1 METEEAAAVIPA
13 EPPTEEK
20 DSKEPASGTDIQVPA
35 IEEKIQD
42 PATDEKIQDPATDEK
57 IQDTATDEKIQ
68 DPATDEKIQDPATD
82 EKIQDTATDEKIQ
95 DPATDEK
102 IQDPATDEK
111 IQDPVADNSIQDPA
125 TDNKEEKVATDN
137 KEEKTATDNNEEK
150 TATEVEGETSKVTD
164 NPVCDWLE
172 PLDEDCEDV
181 DNQSFDRDGTG
192 DAELESLA
200 GSEWSVTSSRRNLG
214 ERGGRGGGVKRRR
227 RAEDDEDWEDCPL
240 LGKGWKRKQ
249 VFRRSGTSEGRSD
262 TYYRSPGG
270 QKVRSKV
277 ELMKYLDESK
287 DLSNFDFKTGQLLVG
302 GARKRVKRLNP
313 NSSQLDPNTKSGTP
327 PKSIP
332 HTNPVTDT
340 TLPSPTTHKEPT
352 AIPANPPAPPSRES
366 LSGTSDGLVNG
377 NGVTSQPL
385 LGSCQRCNKT
395 ISVDEG
401 QTICQNCRKELNASI
416 DRRRKLNKKWLPCG
430 RCRACQLT
438 VDCGKCVNCKNGRLN
453 ARSRKVLKCRK
464 RKCMWPIRN
473 DRFAKGFPPTSHEHP
488 SNSTAFDIKPSY
500 SKPPISD
507 IEESQT
513 SFMQYSDSEDVSLF
527 LGNDGDNGMDE
538 FGSGKV
544 RRRSCGR
551 CRGCIRRTDCG
562 TCDFCMDKPKFGG
575 RNKKRQKCRLRQCQR
590 EAMKHLLPMDESQG
604 QMLIP
609 QDWFNR
615 GRRRTRGRPRSRKLW
630 DFEDNGAEQFGRPK
644 ASAYM
649 ANRNRLIPP
658 NYRRKAFNYPGFPNS
673 HILNNIPLYSSQNVE
688 ISTQLHIGSVEMMQ
702 GSGLQDSGISSRALL
717 SVRPDFQHKV
727 YPAPRST
734 SSSYIPSYVEE
745 SFRQEKQSFP
755 NQEPYQ
761 EEHHGDSSPSITQI
775 FSMADSTTKGID
787 PDHELMPL
795 LKSLHSMVL
804 PVLWFCIV
812 AEGPQLQLVQCS
824 KRSAMADTVV
834 IIEPGFQYYISVQ
847 GQPLLPTHKLYDI
860 HPTRLTTT
868 TEIVALLEDLERH
881 IVCQG
886 FENKHSPPGPEPVL
900 PERAATCDFL
910 ILPESERC
918 PKCSAKIPPQ
928 T

>member
-1 METEEAAAVIPA
+1 METEEVAAEIPA

-20 DSKEPASGTDIQVPA
+20 DNKEPASGTD
-35 IEEKIQD
+35 
-42 PATDEKIQDPATDEK
+42 
-57 IQDTATDEKIQ
+57 
-68 DPATDEKIQDPATD
+68 
-82 EKIQDTATDEKIQ
+82 IQ

-137 KEEKTATDNNEEK
+137 KEEKVATDNKEEKTATNNKEEKVATENKEEKAATDPDKEEKTATDNNEEK
-150 TATEVEGETSKVTD
+150 ASTDHNEEKAATEVEGETSKVTD

-240 LGKGWKRKQ
+240 LGQGWKRKQ

-313 NSSQLDPNTKSGTP
+313 NPSQLDPNTKSGTP

-340 TLPSPTTHKEPT
+340 TLPTLTTHNEPT
-352 AIPANPPAPPSRES
+352 AISVDPPAPPPMES
-366 LSGTSDGLVNG
+366 MSGTSDGLVNG

-473 DRFAKGFPPTSHEHP
+473 DRLAKVFPPTSHEHP
-488 SNSTAFDIKPSY
+488 SNSTAFEIKPSY
-500 SKPPISD
+500 SKPPISE

-513 SFMQYSDSEDVSLF
+513 SFMQYSDSEDLPVF

-630 DFEDNGAEQFGRPK
+630 DFEDNGAEQFARPK

-688 ISTQLHIGSVEMMQ
+688 
-702 GSGLQDSGISSRALL
+702 
-717 SVRPDFQHKV
+717 RPDFQHRV

-734 SSSYIPSYVEE
+734 SSSFLPSYVEE
-745 SFRQEKQSFP
+745 SFRQEKQSSP
-755 NQEPYQ
+755 NQEVYQ
-761 EEHHGDSSPSITQI
+761 EEQDGDSSPSITQI
-775 FSMADSTTKGID
+775 FSMADSTTKSID

-812 AEGPQLQLVQCS
+812 ADGPQLQLVQCS

-881 IVCQG
+881 TVCQG
-886 FENKHSPPGPEPVL
+886 FENKRSPPGPEPVL